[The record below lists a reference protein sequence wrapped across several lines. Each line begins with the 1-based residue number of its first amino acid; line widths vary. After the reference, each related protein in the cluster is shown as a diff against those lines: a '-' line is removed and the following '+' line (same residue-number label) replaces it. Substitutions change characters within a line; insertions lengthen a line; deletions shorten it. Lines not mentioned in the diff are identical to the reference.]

1 MEVIDHYL
9 TFLGNRVISLLQL
22 NLLENFKEKWNA
34 ACSLVQPSLPS
45 VLERSGSIKFPPS
58 LYNGECAIILC
69 NHLSDLDWALLLAF
83 MNPDFVKNTKRC
95 RKPTTTVVGQTQQTQ
110 QTHPAKS
117 SLQSK
122 RGEEKKHDKA
132 GLADELRP
140 TAFTHSYF
148 SELYVIGSL
157 VKTHL
162 MTLKPGIDE
171 TEMIHQ
177 IRLRQKEGC
186 NVFILF
192 PEGGIL
198 DKTKYAA
205 SHQFWKKRIQPNDPY
220 EYKEVIYPRFRAYQS
235 LVKTLGSKLKY
246 VVDVTLMYSAY
257 NARDHSWDYHKYPS
271 LIYAAQH
278 ACPPVK
284 MNVKTYNVK
293 GRWQEI
299 YEPSWLIQLWKL
311 KDELLQ
317 SWRTN
322 QQQQQQMK
330 ANST

>member
-22 NLLENFKEKWNA
+22 NVLESFKEKWNA

-45 VLERSGSIKFPPS
+45 VLERSGNMKFPPS

-83 MNPDFVKNTKRC
+83 MNLDFVKNTKRC
-95 RKPTTTVVGQTQQTQ
+95 RKRTAVGQSKAETNSK
-110 QTHPAKS
+110 AKRS
-117 SLQSK
+117 SQPQ
-122 RGEEKKHDKA
+122 EKKETKEKRVP
-132 GLADELRP
+132 DELRP

-148 SELYVIGSL
+148 ADLYVIGSL
-157 VKTHL
+157 VKSHL

-171 TEMIHQ
+171 NEIVAQ
-177 IRLRQKEGC
+177 IKLRQREGC

-198 DKTKYAA
+198 DKNKQA
-205 SHQFWKKRIQPNDPY
+205 SSDQFWKKEICTNDPY
-220 EYKEVIYPRFRAYQS
+220 EYKELIYPRFRAYQS

-246 VVDVTLMYSAY
+246 VVDVTLMYSNYRAY
-257 NARDHSWDYHKYPS
+257 DHAWDYHKYPS

-284 MNVKTYNVK
+284 MNVKTYNVN
-293 GRWQEI
+293 GRWQKV
-299 YEPSWLIQLWKL
+299 YEQGWLIQLWKL

-317 SWRTN
+317 SWRKTE
-322 QQQQQQMK
+322 QDQLVR
-330 ANST
+330 